1 MNLKKTYK
9 EIFDVSTSKKDFTEA
24 MSRQFPKLKITSI
37 ERRYREFKRSPNRSV
52 LKHPIKANTSSLFLP
67 EDEIQEPT
75 RLQQLLLSDA
85 KRMNFKIT
93 RQFLEQHGFKPY
105 EINWLIKKDELKD
118 D

>member
-9 EIFDVSTSKKDFTEA
+9 ELFNVSTSKKDFTEA
-24 MSRQFPKLKITSI
+24 MLREFPLLKISTI
-37 ERRYREFKRSPNRSV
+37 ERRYREFKRSFNQHI
-52 LKHPIKANTSSLFLP
+52 LKNNISSQLFLQD
-67 EDEIQEPT
+67 DEMQEPI

-105 EINWLIKKDELKD
+105 EINWLIKRNELKD